1 MSKHLVRVDEELGVA
16 DNYIDREEDGSDL
29 DLKRRYSRA
38 PLAAGERRC
47 SWAGVSAA
55 LWH

>member
-1 MSKHLVRVDEELGVA
+1 MLIEIGK
-16 DNYIDREEDGSDL
+16 NTDRELLLIEIGKNTDRDL

-47 SWAGVSAA
+47 SWAGVPA
-55 LWH
+55 LPYGTS